1 MKRSHHL
8 FITIWLMVMAT
19 LLGAQETPQIVDV
32 DQLPFS
38 VDMVSGAVVMGNFC
52 YIKTLQPFYLIKVD
66 LLTKEVIWQQP
77 NSYTGSPGYSLVK
90 TPDGNLC
97 YSDGLEIVK
106 LTPNGDTCW
115 TRDLSSYGSCISIS
129 NTSDNFLTCYS
140 NYSNLILLNYENGA
154 ILGNWTIPTGGN
166 HYSYHFAI
174 ASSDSVFYCFDNTS
188 HGTTSNTA
196 IKLTKVQINTAAEVI
211 WSFEVPNLTE
221 PVGLVDDDIIYFS
234 GIQLNPWVNSLLYK
248 IEDRGDNYQLI
259 STTDMAGPDTTALIR
274 HLLLNNHQLLISC
287 AVLLGDD
294 PNGED
299 GGIMTMFC
307 YNQNMN
313 LVWQISQN
321 ILPFFVTQ
329 AVDLSQDAT
338 RLYAVAVYRPAFS
351 GPDTT
356 WLTEISLPTPV
367 TDPLLTPNIND
378 VCYPNPFR
386 NSTTI
391 KFEVNSP
398 ASTSIT
404 VYNIKGQVVR
414 HLVQS
419 QKFNPGEQT
428 IIWDGQDDRGRTVPA
443 GIYFY
448 KINSGRYSST
458 KKMILI
464 K

>member
-1 MKRSHHL
+1 MKRSHYL
-8 FITIWLMVMAT
+8 FIAISLMAMTA
-19 LLGAQETPQIVDV
+19 LLGAQEAPQIVDV
-32 DQLPFS
+32 DQLPFN
-38 VDMVSGAVVMGNFC
+38 VEIVSDAVVMGNFC
-52 YIKTLQPFYLIKVD
+52 YIKTLWPFYLIKVD

-77 NSYTGSPGYSLVK
+77 HSANGDVGHSLVK

-97 YSDGLEIVK
+97 YSDGSEIIK
-106 LTPNGDTCW
+106 ITPNGDTCW
-115 TRDLSSYGSCISIS
+115 TRDLSSYGDFISIS

-154 ILGNWTIPTGGN
+154 MLGNWAIPAGGD
-166 HYSYHFAI
+166 HCSYHFAI
-174 ASSDSVFYCFDNTS
+174 ASSDSIFYCFDNTLC
-188 HGTTSNTA
+188 GTTSNTA
-196 IKLTKVQINTAAEVI
+196 IRLTKVQINTAAEVI
-211 WSFEVPNLTE
+211 WSFEVPNLLE
-221 PVGLVDDDIIYFS
+221 PVGLVDDDIIYFG
-234 GIQLNPWVNSLLYK
+234 GIQLDPWVNSLLYK

-259 STTDMAGPDTTALIR
+259 STTDMAGPDTTAHIR

-287 AVLLGDD
+287 LVILGDD
-294 PNGED
+294 PNGQD
-299 GGIMTMFC
+299 GTALSMFC
-307 YNQNMN
+307 YNQSMN

-338 RLYAVAVYRPAFS
+338 KLYAVAVYRPAFS

-367 TDPLLTPNIND
+367 TDPVHTPNIND

-419 QKFNPGEQT
+419 QKFSPGEQT

-448 KINSGRYSST
+448 KIRSGWYSST

>member
-1 MKRSHHL
+1 MKRSHYL
-8 FITIWLMVMAT
+8 FITIWLMAMAA

-38 VDMVSGAVVMGNFC
+38 VGDVSDAVVMGNFC
-52 YIKTLQPFYLIKVD
+52 YINTCLPFYLVKID

-97 YSDGLEIVK
+97 YSDGSEIVK
-106 LTPNGDTCW
+106 ITPNGDICW
-115 TRDLSSYGSCISIS
+115 SRDLSSYSSCISIS
-129 NTSDNFLTCYS
+129 NTSNNFLTCYG

-154 ILGNWTIPTGGN
+154 ILGNWAIPTGGN

-174 ASSDSVFYCFDNTS
+174 ASSDSIFYCFDNTS

-211 WSFEVPNLTE
+211 WSFEVPDLLQ
-221 PVGLVDDDIIYFS
+221 PVGLVDDNIIYF
-234 GIQLNPWVNSLLYK
+234 GGQQLDPWTNTLLYK
-248 IEDRGDNYQLI
+248 IEDMGDNYQLV
-259 STTDMAGPDTTALIR
+259 STTDIAGPDTTAHVH
-274 HLLLNNHQLLISC
+274 HLLLNNHELLLSC
-287 AVLLGDD
+287 LIVLGDD
-294 PNGED
+294 PNGQD
-299 GGIMTMFC
+299 GSALSMFC

-329 AVDLSQDAT
+329 AVALSDDAAK
-338 RLYAVAVYRPAFS
+338 LYAISIYRQTYS
-351 GPDTT
+351 GPDTN

-367 TDPLLTPNIND
+367 TDPVLTPNIND
-378 VCYPNPFR
+378 VCYPNPFS

-391 KFEVNSP
+391 KFEVNNNTT
-398 ASTSIT
+398 STSIA

-419 QKFNPGEQT
+419 
-428 IIWDGQDDRGRTVPA
+428 
-443 GIYFY
+443 
-448 KINSGRYSST
+448 
-458 KKMILI
+458 
-464 K
+464 

>member
-1 MKRSHHL
+1 MKWSHYL
-8 FITIWLMVMAT
+8 FIAISLMAMIA
-19 LLGAQETPQIVDV
+19 LGAQEAPQIVSV

-38 VDMVSGAVVMGNFC
+38 VEIVSDAVVMGNFC
-52 YIKTLQPFYLIKVD
+52 YIKTVRPFYLIKVD

-97 YSDGLEIVK
+97 YSDGSEIVK
-106 LTPNGDTCW
+106 ITPNGDICW
-115 TRDLSSYGSCISIS
+115 SRDLSSYSSCISIS
-129 NTSDNFLTCYS
+129 NTSNNFLTCYG

-154 ILGNWTIPTGGN
+154 ILGNWAIPTGGN

-174 ASSDSVFYCFDNTS
+174 ASSDSIFYCFDNTS

-211 WSFEVPNLTE
+211 WSFEVPDLLQ
-221 PVGLVDDDIIYFS
+221 PVGLVDDNIIYF
-234 GIQLNPWVNSLLYK
+234 GGQQLDPWTNTLLYK
-248 IEDRGDNYQLI
+248 IEDMGDNYQLV
-259 STTDMAGPDTTALIR
+259 STTDIAGPDTTAHVH
-274 HLLLNNHQLLISC
+274 HLLLNNHELLLSC
-287 AVLLGDD
+287 LIVLGDD
-294 PNGED
+294 PNGQD
-299 GGIMTMFC
+299 GSALSMFC

-329 AVDLSQDAT
+329 AVALSDDAAK
-338 RLYAVAVYRPAFS
+338 LYAISIYRQTYS
-351 GPDTT
+351 GPDTN

-367 TDPLLTPNIND
+367 TDPVLTPNIND

-391 KFEVNSP
+391 KFEMNSP
-398 ASTSIT
+398 ASTSIA

-419 QKFNPGEQT
+419 
-428 IIWDGQDDRGRTVPA
+428 
-443 GIYFY
+443 
-448 KINSGRYSST
+448 
-458 KKMILI
+458 
-464 K
+464 

>member
-1 MKRSHHL
+1 MKWSYYL
-8 FITIWLMVMAT
+8 FISIWLMAMT
-19 LLGAQETPQIVDV
+19 SLLGAQETPQIVDV

-38 VDMVSGAVVMGNFC
+38 VSIVSDVVVMGNFC
-52 YIKTLQPFYLIKVD
+52 YINTCLPFYLVKID

-77 NSYTGSPGYSLVK
+77 HSSGGDVGHSLVK

-106 LTPNGDTCW
+106 ITPNGDICW
-115 TRDLSSYGSCISIS
+115 ARDLSSYGSFISIS
-129 NTSDNFLTCYS
+129 NTSNNFLICYS

-154 ILGNWTIPTGGN
+154 ILGNWAIPTGGN
-166 HYSYHFAI
+166 HSSYHFAI
-174 ASSDSVFYCFDNTS
+174 ASSDSIFYCFDNTS

-211 WSFEVPNLTE
+211 WSFEVPNLAE
-221 PVGLVDDDIIYFS
+221 PVGLVDNNIIYF
-234 GIQLNPWVNSLLYK
+234 GGLQLDPWLNSLLYK

-274 HLLLNNHQLLISC
+274 HILLNNHQLLISC

-294 PNGED
+294 PNGQD

-307 YNQNMN
+307 YNHNMN

-367 TDPLLTPNIND
+367 TDPVLTPNIND

-391 KFEVNSP
+391 KFEVNNNP
-398 ASTSIT
+398 TSIT

-419 QKFNPGEQT
+419 QKFSPGEQAV
-428 IIWDGQDDRGRTVPA
+428 IWDGKDDKGQTLPT

-448 KINSGRYSST
+448 KINSGGYSST
-458 KKMILI
+458 KKMMLI

>member
-1 MKRSHHL
+1 MKWSYYL
-8 FITIWLMVMAT
+8 FISIWLMAMAA

-38 VDMVSGAVVMGNFC
+38 VSIVSDVVVMGNFC
-52 YIKTLQPFYLIKVD
+52 YINTRYPFYLVKID

-77 NSYTGSPGYSLVK
+77 HSPGGNSGHSLVK

-106 LTPNGDTCW
+106 ITPNGDICW

-154 ILGNWTIPTGGN
+154 ILGNWAIPAGGD
-166 HYSYHFAI
+166 HCSYHFAI
-174 ASSDSVFYCFDNTS
+174 ASSDSIFYCFDNTLY
-188 HGTTSNTA
+188 GTTSNTA
-196 IKLTKVQINTAAEVI
+196 IRLTKVQINTAAEVI
-211 WSFEVPNLTE
+211 WSFEVPDLE
-221 PVGLVDDDIIYFS
+221 GPVGLVDDDIIYF
-234 GIQLNPWVNSLLYK
+234 GGKQLDPWLNSLLYK

-274 HLLLNNHQLLISC
+274 HILLNNHQLLISC
-287 AVLLGDD
+287 LVILGDD
-294 PNGED
+294 PNGQD
-299 GGIMTMFC
+299 GTALSMFC
-307 YNQNMN
+307 YDHNMN
-313 LVWQISQN
+313 LDWVIYQS

-329 AVDLSQDAT
+329 AVALSEDAT
-338 RLYAVAVYRPAFS
+338 KLYAVSVYRPAFS

-356 WLTEISLPTPV
+356 WFTEISLPTPV
-367 TDPLLTPNIND
+367 TDPVLTPNINN

-391 KFEVNSP
+391 KFEVNNNP
-398 ASTSIT
+398 TSIT

-419 QKFNPGEQT
+419 QKFSPGEQT
-428 IIWDGQDDRGRTVPA
+428 VIWDGKDDKGQSVA
-443 GIYFY
+443 SGIYFY
-448 KINSGRYSST
+448 QIRSDNYTVRQ
-458 KKMILI
+458 KMLLI